1 MSAIQRG
8 GRRRPRRSRLG
19 QFGIGLALV
28 AAGAGV
34 LTALLHLPARLD
46 ALLLVSRAI
55 SNLITGLA
63 RLGLALLQFV
73 ALVLL
78 VAVALGGVLALVA
91 GAVRMA
97 RALVAGPRGQQHQS
111 TVQSPQPVAGQLPA
125 APQKHE

>member
-97 RALVAGPRGQQHQS
+97 RALVAGPRGQQHPS